1 MTLAPSGHGLY
12 PVIGLQPVHWR
23 IAGVRVFDNIS
34 IPTILVSY
42 VALLFSLSVHEAS
55 HATAAY
61 WLDDDTAARLGRMT
75 LNPLAHMDPLGTFV
89 FPLLGMATGFP
100 FIGWAKPVPV
110 DPRNLSRR
118 FTQRGGVAIVSAAGP
133 ASNLVLAVIF
143 LGLLLILVK
152 SIALPPVMEFRIFAN
167 ALLARRVEN
176 LQVLELG
183 PSMTL
188 ALALCGR
195 LVLINIGLAL
205 FNLLPMGPLDGAGIV
220 RGMLPWRWLPK
231 FDRVQPWMGGALI
244 VLALTG
250 LLGYAL
256 GPVFGVVLL
265 GIETVARLVLGV

>member
-1 MTLAPSGHGLY
+1 M
-12 PVIGLQPVHWR
+12 
-23 IAGVRVFDNIS
+23 FDNLS

-61 WLDDDTAARLGRMT
+61 WLEDDTAARLGRMT

-89 FPLLGMATGFP
+89 FPLLGMVTGFP

-110 DPRNLSRR
+110 DPRNLTRR
-118 FTQRGGVAIVSAAGP
+118 FSQRGGYALVAAAGP
-133 ASNLVLAVIF
+133 TSNLILALVFLAV
-143 LGLLLILVK
+143 LLVLV
-152 SIALPPVMEFRIFAN
+152 SAVGLPPAMELRLFGH
-167 ALLARRVEN
+167 ALLARKVES
-176 LQVLELG
+176 LQALELG
-183 PSMTL
+183 TGMTL

-205 FNLLPMGPLDGAGIV
+205 FNLLPMGPLDGAGIL

-231 FDRVQPWMGGALI
+231 FDRVQPWMGGVLI

-250 LLGYAL
+250 LLGYAI
-256 GPVFGVVLL
+256 GPVFGVILTA
-265 GIETVARLVLGV
+265 IEAIARLILGA

>member
-1 MTLAPSGHGLY
+1 M
-12 PVIGLQPVHWR
+12 
-23 IAGVRVFDNIS
+23 FDNLS

-61 WLDDDTAARLGRMT
+61 WLKDDTAARLGRMT

-110 DPRNLSRR
+110 DPRNLDRR
-118 FTQRGGVAIVSAAGP
+118 FSQRGGYALVAAAGP
-133 ASNLVLAVIF
+133 TSNMILALIF
-143 LGLLLILVK
+143 LGILLVLV
-152 SIALPPVMEFRIFAN
+152 SVVGLPPAMELRLFGH
-167 ALLARRVEN
+167 ALLARKVES
-176 LQVLELG
+176 LQALELG
-183 PSMTL
+183 TGMTL

-205 FNLLPMGPLDGAGIV
+205 FNLLPMGPLDGAGIL

-231 FDRVQPWMGGALI
+231 FDRVQPWMGGVLI

-250 LLGYAL
+250 LLGYVI
-256 GPVFGVVLL
+256 GPVFGVILTA
-265 GIETVARLVLGV
+265 IESIARLILGA